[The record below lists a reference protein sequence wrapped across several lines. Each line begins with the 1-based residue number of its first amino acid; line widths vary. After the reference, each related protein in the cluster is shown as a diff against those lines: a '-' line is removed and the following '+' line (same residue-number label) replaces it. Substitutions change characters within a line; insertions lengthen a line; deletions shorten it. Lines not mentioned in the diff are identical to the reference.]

1 MQSDNATRLQASLY
15 SSGTSTNCKM
25 PYVRKYTVRLLSV
38 NIFIG
43 YTVTSLQNP
52 FHTDC

>member
-25 PYVRKYTVRLLSV
+25 PYVCKYTVRLLSV

-52 FHTDC
+52 FHTDR